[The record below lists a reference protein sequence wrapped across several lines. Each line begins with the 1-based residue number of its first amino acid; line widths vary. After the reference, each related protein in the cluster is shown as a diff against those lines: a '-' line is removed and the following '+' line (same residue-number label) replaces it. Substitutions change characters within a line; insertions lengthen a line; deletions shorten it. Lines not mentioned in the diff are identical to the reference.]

1 MNESIYILF
10 KNGPFPATFFFIF
23 IFSIQLTVNKCSIYK
38 FLPMTGFKLQNSGFG
53 STHSINWATTTAQGQ
68 SKLETDTVW
77 SFWVEG
83 DEVVNCCVYNKSKQN
98 KQLLHGSKI

>member
-38 FLPMTGFKLQNSGFG
+38 FLPMTGFELRTFG
-53 STHSINWATTTAQGQ
+53 IGIDH
-68 SKLETDTVW
+68 
-77 SFWVEG
+77 
-83 DEVVNCCVYNKSKQN
+83 CR
-98 KQLLHGSKI
+98 